1 MADRSPEPPQD
12 GLASELARLNQT
24 IAELAAANVQLEQ
37 DREDVAGR
45 LEVAQHRRDV
55 LAHAIAERRRESRVG
70 PAARGRRGGASRAG
84 PPAGGRVAT
93 PPRQPARAAQ
103 PASQPRV
110 QVAPLPPEASSS
122 SVQTIMLGL
131 GALLLGIAAIVFVG
145 VAITELDPWSQLVIL
160 LAVAGLF
167 LAAAQPVASRGLTAT
182 AETLAALGL
191 LLFAVAGYPLWTT
204 EVVALPASTYSG
216 LVAAA
221 TALVGWGFHLL
232 TRLAVPA
239 WATVLALQPVVPLV
253 AAPLAVGST
262 GWAVVFS
269 LVAAHNAVLATA
281 IHRRWLGYLTWAL
294 HAVAVAVAVTAA
306 VAGLFLAGTVAAAVP
321 AGLALVLAGVVAV
334 VGAQGFRRRTAAALP
349 VNPVDLAGGLL
360 TLAVIVAGS
369 RVAALALPGR
379 ALLPIALI
387 MTATT
392 LALLVLP
399 PPARRGPMRAAALA
413 LAAFGV
419 VLAALAL
426 RAGAA
431 TLVWPPWPDD
441 LAGYPR
447 QLANSVGP
455 ATWQLAAT
463 AAAATVGAG
472 FSLPT
477 AFRREVTVL
486 GAALTALAAPA
497 SLALSPTVGAWVLVA
512 VAAGLALT
520 GLEVTTRRAAITHV
534 ATAGV
539 VSLAAAGASLVGPA
553 QTATV
558 LAALTVIGAVVAGA
572 RRRSAEGELVASW
585 AAGMATLAAPA
596 AAATGAVA
604 AGYDTPLVLAA
615 GFAAVCGSLGYAALV
630 QLRHRVIPMPVR
642 AGATIGAVGIAA
654 TALLSDGATSIDT
667 GIAVLLLAAALAV
680 FASPH
685 IDAVRRPD
693 RLLDGADFAAA
704 AVTASVVV
712 TLARIAALLLP
723 LQGSDAG
730 LATAA
735 TLVLLVASGVRAM
748 PVAWRRG
755 PVLGVAVIGG
765 LVGGLAGAAAVV
777 TGVQVLAIDGPL
789 WNADLSQW
797 PPTTTVAELSWAAPY
812 TLAVLAVTAALVLP
826 HPLRHRA
833 SAALAVLA
841 TIGAPVP
848 LGLAWWGPA
857 ALAATVAT
865 GYALASV
872 LLGRRAAAA
881 YGMAAGTLAVYA
893 VCASLARPGATAAV
907 LGVLVL
913 VGTVVA
919 GLARNRIPPD
929 PRLRI
934 GGVAVVGVL
943 LALPGMLAALASHLG
958 HGGEI
963 GLLAALGGASLGL
976 AVMAAAHQK
985 VGPYL
990 PYGTIGITAGATAA
1004 AFATIP
1010 SDHPTGVYA
1019 AAAVLLAVLAELV
1032 RSEDRRVR
1040 YHAWRVAGSQP
1051 LLEPPRTFVTPP
1063 MGSLMAAAVPAIIA
1077 LLAIAPAL
1085 AAALIDP
1092 YLVVA
1097 DPWAGPPPELLNT
1110 ERVPAT
1116 SVIAALLLTLA
1127 AALAAVGFGGAVT
1140 RQAAP
1145 VVAPGLAVTVLIAP
1159 AALDAPWPMATLA
1172 ALAVFTFA
1180 MLGVALTP
1188 PPPPHR
1194 ETRPLRAAR
1203 GIVLAIGLAA
1213 GGAGLAGSFADRQLT
1228 WGTFGGAVVVGMTAA
1243 VGGRTR
1249 PARMLGWLGATL
1261 AAQLFAL
1268 VTAVLLAASRPQT
1281 GFALLAVSALAL
1293 LAVAR
1298 LRALRPPS
1306 AAREL
1311 AVVEWLGGYTSMAF
1325 AVALAVDSPLDLAAI
1340 LVGVGAILGL
1350 AALRPGRTHRQRRIL
1365 WWLAAVSEVLA
1376 WWIIMVLFN
1385 VGLLEAFTLPF
1396 ALFALVVGALEVR
1409 YRPELGSWATYGPG
1423 LIAALAPSLL
1433 AVITTT
1439 SPSPARQVWVILGGV
1454 AALLLGSRLRQRAP
1468 LIIGSVVTA
1477 VAALHLL
1484 SLAGPWLMLIPLGLL
1499 LIILGANR
1507 EKHQRDLERL
1517 RGAYSRMR

>member
-1 MADRSPEPPQD
+1 
-12 GLASELARLNQT
+12 
-24 IAELAAANVQLEQ
+24 
-37 DREDVAGR
+37 
-45 LEVAQHRRDV
+45 
-55 LAHAIAERRRESRVG
+55 
-70 PAARGRRGGASRAG
+70 
-84 PPAGGRVAT
+84 
-93 PPRQPARAAQ
+93 
-103 PASQPRV
+103 V
-110 QVAPLPPEASSS
+110 QVEPLAPEASSS

-167 LAAAQPVASRGLTAT
+167 LAAAQPVATRGLTAT

-221 TALVGWGFHLL
+221 TALVGWGYHLL

-239 WATVLALQPVVPLV
+239 WATVLAVQPVLPLV
-253 AAPLAVGST
+253 AAPLADGAT

-269 LVAAHNAVLATA
+269 LVAVHNAVLGTA
-281 IHRRWLGYLTWAL
+281 IHRRWLGHLTWAL

-321 AGLALVLAGVVAV
+321 AGVTLVLAGAVAV
-334 VGAQGFRRRTAAALP
+334 VGAQGFHRRAPADLP
-349 VNPVDLAGGLL
+349 ANPVDLAGGLL
-360 TLAVIVAGS
+360 TLAVIGAGS

-392 LALLVLP
+392 LSLLVLP
-399 PPARRGPMRAAALA
+399 RPARRGPMRAAALA
-413 LAAFGV
+413 LTAFGV

-441 LAGYPR
+441 LAGHPR

-463 AAAATVGAG
+463 AAAATVGAW
-472 FSLPT
+472 FALPA
-477 AFRREVTVL
+477 AFRREITVV

-497 SLALSPTVGAWVLVA
+497 SLALSPTVGAWLLVV
-512 VAAGLALT
+512 VAAGLWLT
-520 GLEVTTRRAAITHV
+520 GLGASKRSRGAGDAVGFAVTTRRAAISHV
-534 ATAGV
+534 AAAGV
-539 VSLAAAGASLVGPA
+539 VSLAATGASLVGPA
-553 QTATV
+553 QTAPV

-572 RRRSAEGELVASW
+572 RHRSAEGELVTSW

-604 AGYDTPLVLAA
+604 AGLDTPLVLAA

-630 QLRHRVIPMPVR
+630 QLRDRVIPMPVR
-642 AGATIGAVGIAA
+642 VGATLGAVGIVA
-654 TALLSDGATSIDT
+654 TVLLSDDATSIDT
-667 GIAVLLLAAALAV
+667 GIAVLLLATALAV

-693 RLLDGADFAAA
+693 RLFDGADFAAA

-712 TLARIAALLLP
+712 TQARIAALLLP
-723 LQGSDAG
+723 LRGPDAG

-735 TLVLLVASGVRAM
+735 TLVLLVALGVRRM
-748 PVAWRRG
+748 PAAWRRG
-755 PVLGVAVIGG
+755 PVLGVTVIGG
-765 LVGGLAGAAAVV
+765 LVGGLAGAVAVV
-777 TGVQVLAIDGPL
+777 TGAQVLAIDGPL

-797 PPTTTVAELSWAAPY
+797 PPTTAVAEISWAAPY
-812 TLAVLAVTAALVLP
+812 TLAVLAVAAALVLP

-857 ALAATVAT
+857 ALASAVAT

-872 LLGRRAAAA
+872 SARSSEGPSLRRARVADGSDAAGSSVRFGQRAAAA
-881 YGMAAGTLAVYA
+881 HGMAAGTLAVYA

-907 LGVLVL
+907 LGGLVL

-919 GLARNRIPPD
+919 GLARNRTPPD

-934 GGVAVVGVL
+934 GGVAVAGVL

-958 HGGEI
+958 HGGGI
-963 GLLAALGGASLGL
+963 GLLAAFGGASLGL
-976 AVMAAAHQK
+976 AVTAAAHRA

-990 PYGTIGITAGATAA
+990 PYATIGITAGATVA

-1010 SDHPTGVYA
+1010 TDHPTGVYA

-1032 RSEDRRVR
+1032 RSEDRRFR
-1040 YHAWRVAGSQP
+1040 YHAWRAAGSRV
-1051 LLEPPRTFVTPP
+1051 LLEPPRTLVTPP
-1063 MGSLMAAAVPAIIA
+1063 LGSLLAAAVPAIIA
-1077 LLAIAPAL
+1077 LLAIWPAL

-1092 YLVVA
+1092 YLAVT
-1097 DPWAGPPPELLNT
+1097 DPWAGPPAELVNT

-1116 SVIAALLLTLA
+1116 SVLAALLLTLA

-1159 AALDAPWPMATLA
+1159 AALDAPWPVGTLA

-1213 GGAGLAGSFADRQLT
+1213 GGAGLAGSFADSQLT

-1249 PARMLGWLGATL
+1249 PARMLGWLGATV

-1268 VTAVLLAASRPQT
+1268 VTAVLLAATRPQT

-1293 LAVAR
+1293 LAVVR

-1350 AALRPGRTHRQRRIL
+1350 AALRPGRSHRQRRIL

-1376 WWIIMVLFN
+1376 WWIIMVQFN

-1423 LIAALAPSLL
+1423 LIAALGPSLL